1 MLREKYKRNSHCQLV
16 TMVQLSGF
24 RKKFFLPRKAFFD
37 SWTAVRP
44 LHHSLL
50 DTQIRRLLALF
61 YVLVFRSMTEKEEA
75 RLH

>member
-24 RKKFFLPRKAFFD
+24 RKKFFLPRKAFNVGHC
-37 SWTAVRP
+37 TI
-44 LHHSLL
+44 LY
-50 DTQIRRLLALF
+50 
-61 YVLVFRSMTEKEEA
+61 YVLVFRSKKEEA

>member
-1 MLREKYKRNSHCQLV
+1 MHREKYKRNSHCQLV
-16 TMVQLSGF
+16 TIVQLSGF
-24 RKKFFLPRKAFFD
+24 RKKFFLPRKAFD

-61 YVLVFRSMTEKEEA
+61 YVLVFRSMAEKEEA
-75 RLH
+75 RLD